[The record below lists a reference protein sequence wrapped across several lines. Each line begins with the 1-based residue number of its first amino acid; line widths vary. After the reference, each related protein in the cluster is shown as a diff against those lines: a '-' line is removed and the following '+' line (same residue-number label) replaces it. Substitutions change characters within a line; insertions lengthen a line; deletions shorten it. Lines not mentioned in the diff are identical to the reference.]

1 LVFNSQTYGLDS
13 EDLLTGNLF
22 VRLLNISIILYLS
35 FFEIKQIKANGIRNY
50 MGSAWNISDTLLI
63 MLYISYVPVSFTKP
77 DDLYVLVAIRC
88 GIVLFSLIKLTY
100 YLRIFT
106 QFSFLVQMIN
116 SVLHDLRYFMAFF
129 GIIIFAFA
137 VFLGILVDIDEETY
151 DILGPIAYFVMAFR
165 TSIGD
170 YNLDNYSKQSNFKV
184 IAWIL
189 WTIVMIIG
197 NVIFMNFIIAVV
209 NQSYENC
216 MSKMTA

>member
-35 FFEIKQIKANGIRNY
+35 FFEIKQIKANGIRGY

>member
-1 LVFNSQTYGLDS
+1 
-13 EDLLTGNLF
+13 
-22 VRLLNISIILYLS
+22 
-35 FFEIKQIKANGIRNY
+35 
-50 MGSAWNISDTLLI
+50 
-63 MLYISYVPVSFTKP
+63 
-77 DDLYVLVAIRC
+77 
-88 GIVLFSLIKLTY
+88 
-100 YLRIFT
+100 
-106 QFSFLVQMIN
+106 MIN

-129 GIIIFAFA
+129 GIIIIAFA

-151 DILGPIAYFVMAFR
+151 DILGPIAYFVIAFR

-209 NQSYENC
+209 N
-216 MSKMTA
+216 

>member
-1 LVFNSQTYGLDS
+1 M
-13 EDLLTGNLF
+13 
-22 VRLLNISIILYLS
+22 
-35 FFEIKQIKANGIRNY
+35 QIKANGIIGY